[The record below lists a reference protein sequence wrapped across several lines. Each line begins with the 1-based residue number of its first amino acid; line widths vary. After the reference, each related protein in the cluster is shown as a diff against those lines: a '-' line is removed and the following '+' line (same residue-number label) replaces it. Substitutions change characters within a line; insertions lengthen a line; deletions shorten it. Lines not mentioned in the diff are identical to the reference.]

1 MKYTEGS
8 MGWKDFKLSLKLGI
22 GFGSVLLLLV
32 LLAVWTILGIQGIV
46 DNAEQVILGNKLRG
60 DMG

>member
-1 MKYTEGS
+1 

-60 DMG
+60 GMG